1 MRFTLMMPTIDS
13 PFQITIK
20 SNENFLYAYTFRAY
34 EQLRALNFPKIDDFL
49 SSFQYIVK
57 RWNIK

>member
-1 MRFTLMMPTIDS
+1 MMPTIDS